1 MAAPYGRGGP
11 PSIARRTGRAP
22 RSHYGGPVPL
32 PPQDHPRASDDV
44 GPRDRLPTAAHPRP
58 HDDVVGIDV
67 GASRVHAVRLDPAR
81 HVVDARDFEAGDVDA
96 VVAWAAGAGV
106 AAIDGP
112 DAPSVG
118 AHADDTTLAPKF
130 RAARTGEVAL
140 GRHHGLWV
148 SWATPP
154 ALPAGGW
161 MAVAA
166 ALHSALTAAGCEA
179 LEVYPHGA
187 FRELAGGARLPSKRT
202 ADGRARR
209 AELLAAEIV
218 GAESISPASHD
229 ALDAAAAAVVAADRR
244 AGVAVA
250 AGPRPGDPPGDDG
263 SRIWLPRRR

>member
-1 MAAPYGRGGP
+1 M
-11 PSIARRTGRAP
+11 
-22 RSHYGGPVPL
+22 PL
-32 PPQDHPRASDDV
+32 PPQDHPQ
-44 GPRDRLPTAAHPRP
+44 GPH
-58 HDDVVGIDV
+58 DVVGIDV
-67 GASRVHAVRLDPAR
+67 GAARVHGVRLDPGCR
-81 HVVDARDFEAGDVDA
+81 LVDARDFAADDLEA
-96 VVAWAAGAGV
+96 VVAWAGGAGV

-112 DAPSVG
+112 DAASVG
-118 AHADDTTLAPKF
+118 AHAGDTTLAPKF

-166 ALHSALTAAGCEA
+166 ALHHALSAAGAET

-187 FRELAGGARLPSKRT
+187 FRELAGGAHLPSKRT
-202 ADGRARR
+202 GDGRARR
-209 AELLAAEIV
+209 AELLSAEIA
-218 GAESISPASHD
+218 GADRLAARSHD

-244 AGVAVA
+244 AGHAVA

>member
-1 MAAPYGRGGP
+1 
-11 PSIARRTGRAP
+11 
-22 RSHYGGPVPL
+22 
-32 PPQDHPRASDDV
+32 
-44 GPRDRLPTAAHPRP
+44 
-58 HDDVVGIDV
+58 VGIDV
-67 GASRVHAVRLDPAR
+67 GASRVHGVRLDDAR
-81 HVVDARDFEAGDVDA
+81 RLVDARDFAADDLEA
-96 VVAWAAGAGV
+96 VVAWADGARI
-106 AAIDGP
+106 AAVDGP

-118 AHADDTTLAPKF
+118 AHAGDTTLAPKF

-154 ALPAGGW
+154 VLPAGGW

-166 ALHSALTAAGCEA
+166 ALHRALAATGVEA

-209 AELLAAEIV
+209 AELLTAEIP
-218 GAESISPASHD
+218 GAATLAAGSHD